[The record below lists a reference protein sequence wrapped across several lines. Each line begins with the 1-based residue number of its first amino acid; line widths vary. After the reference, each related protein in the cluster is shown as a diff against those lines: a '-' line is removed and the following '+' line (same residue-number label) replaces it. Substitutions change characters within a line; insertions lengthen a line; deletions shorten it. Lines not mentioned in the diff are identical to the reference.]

1 MSKRQDLREEKC
13 EHVVTGQYR
22 SAAGLQDQK
31 TGRTFVLCQPCLISF
46 LQMRGQ
52 DPSQVVIGYNFYMS
66 TDPDLP
72 KKRWRKMND
81 ELIPDP
87 QYVISHDKLEPG
99 VTYYSYVTAVS
110 VLGGESTPSKVMTMA
125 NPPAE

>member
-1 MSKRQDLREEKC
+1 
-13 EHVVTGQYR
+13 
-22 SAAGLQDQK
+22 
-31 TGRTFVLCQPCLISF
+31 
-46 LQMRGQ
+46 
-52 DPSQVVIGYNFYMS
+52 
-66 TDPDLP
+66 
-72 KKRWRKMND
+72 MND

>member
-1 MSKRQDLREEKC
+1 M
-13 EHVVTGQYR
+13 T
-22 SAAGLQDQK
+22 
-31 TGRTFVLCQPCLISF
+31 
-46 LQMRGQ
+46 
-52 DPSQVVIGYNFYMS
+52 

-81 ELIPDP
+81 ELIPGTK
-87 QYVISHDKLEPG
+87 YEISPDKLEPG

-110 VLGGESTPSKVMTMA
+110 ILGGESAPSEVVTMA

>member
-1 MSKRQDLREEKC
+1 VSKRQDLREEKC

-22 SAAGLQDQK
+22 FAAGLQDRK

-46 LQMRGQ
+46 LQMQGL

-81 ELIPDP
+81 ELIPDTKYEIGP
-87 QYVISHDKLEPG
+87 DKLEPG

-110 VLGGESTPSKVMTMA
+110 VLGGESAPSKVMTMA